1 MPLWRPLHPH
11 KENSAGH
18 KSKVEYDNAAGALQD
33 LSAYINSISGF
44 DLVQATYDVTAFG
57 KSSMEYILGLKGGQE
72 ITISGDWDTTLHT
85 HMTGVEALTTGATQT
100 LKFSPAGGDSGTPYV
115 SVETIP
121 SAVAEKVTWSAT
133 LQATGAVTKGSN

>member
-1 MPLWRPLHPH
+1 MAFV
-11 KENSAGH
+11 AGH

-33 LSAYINSISGF
+33 LSAYINAISGF
-44 DLVQATYDVTAFG
+44 DLVQGTYDVTAFG
-57 KSSMEYILGLKGGQE
+57 KSSAEFILGLKGGQQ
-72 ITISGDWDTTLHT
+72 ITISGDWDSTLHT

-115 SVETIP
+115 SVETILTNYAFP

-133 LQATGAVTKGSN
+133 LQATGAVTKGTN